1 APPVVVGVVL
11 GACAARHAPETALRW
26 VWVMFSAVMSVWL
39 VAGTGQRRLG
49 HDLPV
54 AGPKRWLIE
63 AYAAGV
69 GAIST
74 LISIGGG
81 SFITALLRYYGR
93 PIERAVATSAGIGP
107 LIAIPGALGFVWAG
121 WGTSGMPPLTFG
133 YVNLVGI
140 AALVPAGV
148 IAAPWGVRV

>member
-1 APPVVVGVVL
+1 SLAVMIPTTLRAFAAHKARGAVDMGAFHRLAPPVVVGVVL

-54 AGPKRWLIE
+54 VGPKRWLIE

-107 LIAIPGALGFVWAG
+107 LIAIPGALGFVW
-121 WGTSGMPPLTFG
+121 
-133 YVNLVGI
+133 
-140 AALVPAGV
+140 
-148 IAAPWGVRV
+148 